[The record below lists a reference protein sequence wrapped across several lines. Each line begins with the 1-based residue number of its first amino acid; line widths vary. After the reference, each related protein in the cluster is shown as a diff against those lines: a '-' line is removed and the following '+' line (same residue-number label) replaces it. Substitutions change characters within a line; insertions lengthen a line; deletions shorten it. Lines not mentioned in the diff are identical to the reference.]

1 MLAISQLVPQLKPPH
16 VCRAQFAEEV
26 EKTTAMCSRKPG
38 GCDGIEIRCCYI
50 GRQRAQTIQRAK
62 CDPISTPD
70 ALPSE
75 EPLSIQGTNIC
86 VVLEA
91 VVTVVVD

>member
-1 MLAISQLVPQLKPPH
+1 
-16 VCRAQFAEEV
+16 
-26 EKTTAMCSRKPG
+26 MCGRKPG
-38 GCDGIEIRCCYI
+38 GWGGIEIRYCYI
-50 GRQRAQTIQRAK
+50 GRRRAQTIQRAK

-75 EPLSIQGTNIC
+75 EPVSIQGANIC

-91 VVTVVVD
+91 VVTVVAD